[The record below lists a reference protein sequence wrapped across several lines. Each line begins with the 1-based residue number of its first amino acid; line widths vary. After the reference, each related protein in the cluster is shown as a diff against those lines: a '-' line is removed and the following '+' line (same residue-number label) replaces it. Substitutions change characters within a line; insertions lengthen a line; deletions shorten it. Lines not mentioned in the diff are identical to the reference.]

1 MGSKFPHDESKP
13 RRWPATIGAMSWRDR
28 GLLVETLAIISTL
41 PLVLRV
47 VRVQRLTGALGRTF
61 DGRRTADS
69 RVDEPRARQI
79 ARIVA
84 MASRHTPT
92 GNTCLH
98 RSLALWWVL
107 GRRGLDSQLKMGAR
121 QSDGRLDAHAWVE
134 HSGVVINDDPEVT
147 RGYTP
152 LSGVTVKSVGASVSE
167 PARTERGVGAPARE
181 RVGGTAGAKPPGNS

>member
-1 MGSKFPHDESKP
+1 MGSKFPQDDSKA

-47 VRVQRLTGALGRTF
+47 VRVQRLTGTLGRTF
-61 DGRRTADS
+61 DGRRLAES
-69 RVDEPRARQI
+69 KADEPRARQI

-92 GNTCLH
+92 ANTCLH

-121 QSDGRLDAHAWVE
+121 LSDGRLDAHAWVE

-147 RGYTP
+147 GAYTP
-152 LSGVTVKSVGASVSE
+152 LPGVTAKTVGASV
-167 PARTERGVGAPARE
+167 RE
-181 RVGGTAGAKPPGNS
+181 RVGGTAGAKTPGNS

>member
-1 MGSKFPHDESKP
+1 
-13 RRWPATIGAMSWRDR
+13 MSWRDR
-28 GLLVETLAIISTL
+28 GLLVETFAIVSTL

-47 VRVQRLTGALGRTF
+47 VRVQRLTGTLGRTF
-61 DGRRTADS
+61 DGRGPAGG

-79 ARIVA
+79 ARVVA

-92 GNTCLH
+92 TNTCLH

-121 QSDGRLDAHAWVE
+121 QSNGRLDAHAWVE

-147 RGYTP
+147 GASTP
-152 LSGVTVKSVGASVSE
+152 LSGVAT
-167 PARTERGVGAPARE
+167 RT
-181 RVGGTAGAKPPGNS
+181 SS